1 MRKSKRPRRTD
12 APKKYG
18 VVKII
23 QQPGSLIAGTD
34 ICIATGK
41 QPVVILHSTFLA
53 FLDWTRCFSQL
64 RPGFSFLRIAL
75 LFHDRIP
82 LTAPRKMDF
91 GVVSSD

>member
-18 VVKII
+18 EVKII

-41 QPVVILHSTFLA
+41 Q
-53 FLDWTRCFSQL
+53 
-64 RPGFSFLRIAL
+64 
-75 LFHDRIP
+75 IP

>member
-18 VVKII
+18 EVKII
-23 QQPGSLIAGTD
+23 QQPASLIAGTD

-41 QPVVILHSTFLA
+41 QPVVILRRALFS
-53 FLDWTRCFSQL
+53 DWTRCAFHSQ
-64 RPGFSFLRIAL
+64 RPGLSFLRIAL
-75 LFHDRIP
+75 LFHNRIP
-82 LTAPRKMDF
+82 LTAPRKLDF